1 MKKELVNHLIYGFMR
16 IGLLPLLLIN
26 CLAVVIYAS
35 PINGQEVLNKKISL
49 VAQQEEMKTILTAIG
64 KAAGVKFVY
73 SAQKIPTHKKMTV
86 SANNQR
92 LAEVLDGLLSPLN
105 IFYHVSGL
113 QVVLMQKGD
122 DDNTQYLFDAE
133 ADKNT
138 LEAATLGKVITGKI
152 TNENGDPLAGVSV
165 VVKGSGKGTSTN
177 GNGVFTISVDPGD
190 VLEFSMVGYQSASVK
205 VGPETGEVTLQL
217 RARTSTVEEVIVIGY
232 GTQKRAAVTGAISS
246 VNSKTVRELPVASV
260 SQALQGRVAGVQVTN
275 NGSPGTDPLVRIRGI
290 SSISYA
296 SNPLYI
302 IDGLPTGDLST
313 IDTRDIETVDVL
325 KDASAAA
332 IYGSRATNGVIMIT
346 TKKGNKSGKI
356 RISLDSYVG
365 TQNVTKRLDLLNTTQ
380 FQVYAKNY
388 RGTNVPRL
396 LDPWVNT
403 PIYQG
408 ATKTYG
414 QTNTDWQDA
423 YFKSGV
429 MTQHNIGLSGGND
442 ISRFYASA
450 GYFDQTGIAPTVAYK
465 RYNFRINSEHTIS
478 KVFSFGENLYLAS
491 GEQAYDNNEAGSR
504 TNLVNVIRMM
514 PHMPVYDPTT
524 TDGYRGVNSVL
535 DGGDPTNP
543 VEDAKVKNPG
553 SRNTLKVLGTA
564 YAEINFTKWL
574 KFRSTFGIDHANGL
588 DYRFAPIFNDSGSVA
603 GSSSILATIT
613 NNRSVSTVK
622 VYTQQLTF
630 DNTFG
635 GHHINATAVY
645 EYLQQ
650 RTRAENASGK
660 QASNNLQTL
669 NNASNVSVQ
678 TLKNSGD
685 LISYV
690 GRLTYDYKGKYL
702 LSGAIRRDGLSV
714 WAPGKK
720 WKVFPSGS
728 VGWRIDQEEF
738 MQTQTKISELKVR
751 AGYGITGLNGFALG
765 YTPWQA
771 TVSSN
776 SAYYP
781 FGNVFNNGPA
791 SSIPAL
797 ANPDLEWETTKQLNF
812 GVDLGLLNNAIT
824 LTAEYFR
831 RKTDNLILAVP
842 LAPSTGY
849 VTNTVPVNVAG
860 MTNNGFELQLGYNK
874 RTGDFK
880 WNASGNITIIK
891 NNVTKLAPGVT
902 NIEAGADADLSEGYN
917 VTNTAVGHP
926 IQSFYGWEVEGIF
939 KDSAEV
945 SKHATQVPVVK
956 GVGTS
961 AGDLKFKDV
970 KADGVINNDDR
981 VFLGSFIPKFTY
993 SFNLGANY
1001 HNFDASVFFQGVQ
1014 GNKIYNATR
1023 TISEGMVRFFNSS
1036 TRVLDAWRPD
1046 HTNTNVPRAVSSDPN
1061 QNARP
1066 STRFLED
1073 GSYLRLKN
1081 VMLGYTVPEKSLQA
1095 MTKGVVRGFRI
1106 YVSAQNVFTVTK
1118 YKGYDPEVG
1127 NRTVNTSALTNGI
1140 DAAVYPQPKAYQ
1152 VGIQANF

>member
-1 MKKELVNHLIYGFMR
+1 MRNSQRAISRIAKGSLFLVT
-16 IGLLPLLLIN
+16 LLFF
-26 CLAVVIYAS
+26 S
-35 PINGQEVLNKKISL
+35 FSL
-49 VAQQEEMKTILTAIG
+49 SAQTAIKG
-64 KAAGVKFVY
+64 
-73 SAQKIPTHKKMTV
+73 
-86 SANNQR
+86 R
-92 LAEVLDGLLSPLN
+92 LSDVTGTPLS
-105 IFYHVSGL
+105 
-113 QVVLMQKGD
+113 
-122 DDNTQYLFDAE
+122 
-133 ADKNT
+133 
-138 LEAATLGKVITGKI
+138 
-152 TNENGDPLAGVSV
+152 GVSV
-165 VVKGSGKGTSTN
+165 VIKGTARGTTTN
-177 GNGVFTISVDPGD
+177 ASGEFSITANPGD
-190 VLEFSMVGYQSASVK
+190 VLEFSMVGYQSTSVK
-205 VGPETGEVTLQL
+205 VGPGTGEITLQL
-217 RARTSTVEEVIVIGY
+217 QSRNSAVEEVIVIGY

-275 NGSPGTDPLVRIRGI
+275 NGSPGTDPIVRIRGI

-296 SNPLYI
+296 SNPLYV

-332 IYGSRATNGVIMIT
+332 IYGSRATNGVIIIT
-346 TKKGNKSGKI
+346 TKKGNRSGKL
-356 RISLDSYVG
+356 RVSLDSYVG

-380 FQVYAKNY
+380 FQEYAIRY
-388 RGTNVPRL
+388 RGSNVPRL
-396 LDPWVNT
+396 LDPWVNK

-408 ATKTYG
+408 ATQTYG

-429 MTQHNIGLSGGND
+429 MTQHNIGLSGGNEV
-442 ISRFYASA
+442 SRFYASA

-465 RYNFRINSEHTIS
+465 RYNFRMNSEHTIS

-524 TDGYRGVNSVL
+524 SDGFRGVNSVL

-543 VEDAKVKNPG
+543 VEDATVKNTG
-553 SRNTLKVLGTA
+553 NRTTLKILGTA
-564 YAEINFTKWL
+564 YGEINFTKWL

-588 DYRFAPIFNDSGSVA
+588 DYRFAPIFNDSGTIA
-603 GSSSILATIT
+603 GSSAILATIT
-613 NNRSVSTVK
+613 NNRTVNTVK

-630 DNTFG
+630 DKTFS

-645 EYLQQ
+645 EYLQLK
-650 RTRAENASGK
+650 RRVENASGN
-660 QASNNLQTL
+660 QASNDLRVI
-669 NNASNVSVQ
+669 NNASNIAI
-678 TLKNSGD
+678 TNTKNEGN
-685 LISYV
+685 LISYI
-690 GRLTYDYKGKYL
+690 GRVSYDYKGKYL

-714 WAPGKK
+714 WAPGQK
-720 WKVFPSGS
+720 WNVFPSGS
-728 VGWRIDQEEF
+728 VGWRLDQEDF
-738 MQTQTKISELKVR
+738 MKTVPAISEMKLR
-751 AGYGITGLNGFALG
+751 AGYGVTGLDGFALG
-765 YTPWQA
+765 YTPWQ
-771 TVSSN
+771 VSVNSN

-781 FGNVFNNGPA
+781 FGNVFANGPS
-791 SSIPAL
+791 SSIQGL
-797 ANPDLEWETTKQLNF
+797 GNKELEWEKTKSINIGL
-812 GVDLGLLNNAIT
+812 DLGLWNNSIT
-824 LTAEYFR
+824 LSAEYFR

-842 LAPSTGY
+842 LAPSMGY
-849 VTNTVPVNVAG
+849 LPQNGAPTATVAQNVAG
-860 MTNNGFELQLGYNK
+860 MTNNGFELQVGYTK
-874 RTGDFK
+874 REGEFK
-880 WNASGNITIIK
+880 WNASGNITFIT
-891 NNVTKLAPGVT
+891 NNVTKLATGVT
-902 NIEAGADADLSEGYN
+902 GIEAGSDADLSEGYN
-917 VTNTAVGHP
+917 VTNSAVGHP
-926 IQSFYGWEVEGIF
+926 IQSFYGWQVEGIF
-939 KDSAEV
+939 QDSADIK
-945 SKHATQVPVVK
+945 KHATQT
-956 GVGTS
+956 GGTGP
-961 AGDLKFKDV
+961 GDLKFKDV

-993 SFNLGANY
+993 SFNLGASY
-1001 HNFDASVFFQGVQ
+1001 HNFDASLFFQGVQ

-1036 TRVLDAWRPD
+1036 TKVLNAWRPD
-1046 HTNTNVPRAVSSDPN
+1046 HTNTDVPRAIGSDPN

-1081 VMLGYTVPEKSLQA
+1081 VMLGYNVPEKALQT

-1118 YKGYDPEVG
+1118 YTGYDPEVG
-1127 NRTVNTSALTNGI
+1127 NRTVNTSSLTNGI